1 MVTATAALAVAL
13 ALQAAPPPEDPERQD
28 QPIKYFFQNLGRD
41 IVALPSIDSAVVMG
55 MGAGFTGLVSP
66 FDDRI
71 NGWVDERE
79 PAGYTEIGNVI
90 GDGWVQGTAA
100 VATYGIGVWS
110 GQRELAHVGS
120 DLFRAQALNAL
131 VTRGAKAA
139 VVRVRPNGGS
149 HSMPSGHSS
158 AAFATAAVLDRHY
171 GVRVAIPAY
180 AVAGFVGW
188 SRIRDDAH
196 WLTDVVLGAAIG
208 TTVGRTIARGHRD
221 NGRWAIVPVAS
232 GTRMAIYVVRKDR
245 RASRSLREN

>member
-1 MVTATAALAVAL
+1 MVTASAALAVAL
-13 ALQAAPPPEDPERQD
+13 ALQAAPPPEQAQQD
-28 QPIKYFFQNLGRD
+28 QPIKHFFQNLGRD
-41 IVALPSIDSAVVMG
+41 IVALPSIDSAVVIG
-55 MGAGFTGLVSP
+55 MGAAFTGMVSP
-66 FDDRI
+66 FDERI
-71 NGWVDERE
+71 DGWVDERE

-110 GQRELAHVGS
+110 GQRTLAHVGS

-131 VTRGAKAA
+131 VTRGAKAI
-139 VVRVRPNGGS
+139 VVRTRPNGGG

-171 GVRVAIPAY
+171 GPRVAIPAY
-180 AVAGFVGW
+180 AVAGFVSW

-208 TTVGRTIARGHRD
+208 TTIGRTIARGHRGD
-221 NGRWAIVPVAS
+221 GAWAVVPVAS
-232 GTRMAIYVVRKDR
+232 PHRMAVYVVRKDR
-245 RASRSLREN
+245 QASRSERRP